1 MDPALD
7 LVDRL
12 EIQRIG
18 LDLLF
23 HRSDAAHD
31 CGMIPSA
38 ELPADVVV
46 CGIQKLAAQIHRD
59 LPGIGDALGT
69 VGGCDLLFG
78 EVVVITYRL
87 SYRWNS

>member
-1 MDPALD
+1 MDTSFD
-7 LVDRL
+7 LIDRL

-31 CGMIPSA
+31 CGMVSA
-38 ELPADVVV
+38 AEFSADIIV
-46 CGIQKLAAQIHRD
+46 CGIQQLPAQVHRD
-59 LPGIGDALGT
+59 LSGVGDVLGT

-78 EVVVITYRL
+78 EVVIITYRL
-87 SYRWNS
+87 TYRWNS